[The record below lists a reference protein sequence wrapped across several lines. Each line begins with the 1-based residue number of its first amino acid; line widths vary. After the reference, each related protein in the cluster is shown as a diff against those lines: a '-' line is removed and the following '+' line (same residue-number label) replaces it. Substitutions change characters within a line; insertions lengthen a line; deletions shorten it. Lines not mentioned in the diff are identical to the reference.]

1 MALIFH
7 RKNMEYIVNNPG
19 FQHIAETAFKNLNFE
34 TLKKCKKVNK
44 SCNEILKN
52 PFFWLEKLV
61 EKGLTISEKKNWIE
75 AINSNPQK
83 KRAIQLYIKYLIKK
97 IKRTFNLLIKRINNN
112 DFEKKYLST
121 AKKWVIQKLLKFW
134 LL

>member
-1 MALIFH
+1 MIYNDLFFLYWLTNDLALIFH

-61 EKGLTISEKKNWIE
+61 EKGLSVSEKKKLDR
-75 AINSNPQK
+75 SN
-83 KRAIQLYIKYLIKK
+83 
-97 IKRTFNLLIKRINNN
+97 
-112 DFEKKYLST
+112 
-121 AKKWVIQKLLKFW
+121 
-134 LL
+134 